1 MRMKKVCAAIIAAGA
16 LASTAALAQSK
27 PVVVDL
33 MTKAGVDL
41 VKGQWRY
48 SDARI
53 VEAPAEPV
61 GIRGLAY
68 MIEPQAGPAD
78 FDDSRWLAIAPEELR
93 AQRTGGFV
101 SFNWYRIRLTMPERV
116 GDFETTG
123 AKAFFSVVVDDYAEV
138 WVNGKLP
145 RNPGGI
151 SPNLISGFNVPNRVP
166 LTDSVKPGETILVA
180 VFGLNGPISEGPGN
194 RIFVRSA
201 TLEFER

>member
-1 MRMKKVCAAIIAAGA
+1 MRTVCASVIVSGV
-16 LASTAALAQSK
+16 LASAVVLAQST

-33 MTKAGVDL
+33 MTPEGVGL

-53 VEAPAEPV
+53 IEAPAGRS
-61 GIRGLAY
+61 GIQGLAY

-78 FDDSRWLAIAPEELR
+78 FDDSGWPAIAPGELSVR
-93 AQRTGGFV
+93 RTGGRV

-116 GDFETTG
+116 GDFQTAG
-123 AKAFFSVVVDDYAEV
+123 SKAFFSVVIDDYAEV
-138 WVNGKLP
+138 WVNGTLP
-145 RNPGGI
+145 RNPGGL

-166 LTDSVKPGETILVA
+166 LTESVKPGETILVA

-194 RIFVRSA
+194 RIFVRKA